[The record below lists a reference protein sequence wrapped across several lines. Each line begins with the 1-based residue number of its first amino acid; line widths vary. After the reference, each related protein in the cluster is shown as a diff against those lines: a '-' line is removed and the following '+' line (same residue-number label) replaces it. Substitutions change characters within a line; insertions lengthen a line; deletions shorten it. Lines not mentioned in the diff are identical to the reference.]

1 MEIQINGYPLHTR
14 HTRRYHPTMESA
26 VHPIPGTD
34 YPRTFHEMDQWFRT
48 DAACRDYVRRL
59 RWPNGFV
66 CAECG
71 AAGEPWTMSRDRFR
85 CRACEW
91 ETTLT
96 AGTVFQDTR
105 KPLRLWFLAMWF
117 ITSQKNGV
125 SALGL
130 QRELGLGSYETAW
143 TWLHKLRRAMV
154 RPGRD
159 NLSGEIEVDE
169 TYVGGAEEGKRGRGA
184 ETKAI
189 IAVAAEKSGRGIGRI
204 RLRRIEDVS
213 ADTLITFVRDVV
225 VPGR

>member
-1 MEIQINGYPLHTR
+1 MGIPFTPATPGGYHR
-14 HTRRYHPTMESA
+14 TMESA

-48 DAACRDYVRRL
+48 DATCRDYVRRL

-96 AGTVFQDTR
+96 AGTVLQDTR

-130 QRELGLGSYETAW
+130 QRELGLGS
-143 TWLHKLRRAMV
+143 
-154 RPGRD
+154 
-159 NLSGEIEVDE
+159 
-169 TYVGGAEEGKRGRGA
+169 
-184 ETKAI
+184 
-189 IAVAAEKSGRGIGRI
+189 
-204 RLRRIEDVS
+204 
-213 ADTLITFVRDVV
+213 
-225 VPGR
+225 

>member
-1 MEIQINGYPLHTR
+1 MGIPFTPATPGGYHR
-14 HTRRYHPTMESA
+14 TMESA

-48 DAACRDYVRRL
+48 DATCRDYVRRL

-96 AGTVFQDTR
+96 AGTVLQDTR

-117 ITSQKNGV
+117 ITSQKNGSVRSGCRGNWGLAATKLPGPGCTSCGARWGVQDETISVARSKSTKPMSAARKRVNVGGEPKPRRSSLWRPKRAGAALVV
-125 SALGL
+125 SACGA
-130 QRELGLGSYETAW
+130 SKMY
-143 TWLHKLRRAMV
+143 RRT
-154 RPGRD
+154 P
-159 NLSGEIEVDE
+159 
-169 TYVGGAEEGKRGRGA
+169 
-184 ETKAI
+184 
-189 IAVAAEKSGRGIGRI
+189 
-204 RLRRIEDVS
+204 
-213 ADTLITFVRDVV
+213 
-225 VPGR
+225 